1 MSKLALLRGDPP
13 GLPNV
18 GMPFSFTG
26 DPIFGFLGK
35 IARVAGK
42 GIGLLKRS
50 GGARAQAADILG
62 SLPMSNRTEIIKA
75 GGKRILDILARHPG
89 AVAAGGAVLSGAAG
103 AAAERIFGM
112 RAAGVGAPGQ
122 RGFHISKKTGKL
134 VRNRRMRVTNPKALR
149 RAIRRARGFAHLAKQ
164 VLSFTAARAP
174 RGRARFRI
182 PGRRARTR

>member
-13 GLPNV
+13 GLSNV
-18 GMPFSFTG
+18 GMPFAFTG
-26 DPIFGFLGK
+26 DPFFGFLGRIARTGIKLATGFGKSAKPKLSDILQSRAGAIIPSATAGLPAK
-35 IARVAGK
+35 IA
-42 GIGLLKRS
+42 
-50 GGARAQAADILG
+50 Q
-62 SLPMSNRTEIIKA
+62 
-75 GGKRILDILARHPG
+75 ILAKHPG
-89 AVAAGGAVLSGAAG
+89 AVSAATGILGGAAG

-112 RAAGVGAPGQ
+112 RGAVAGAPGQ

-182 PGRRARTR
+182 PGRTRRAR